1 MIGWLEKKV
10 PLIASVAFRGSLP
23 HRMTDL
29 ELPSGTDVEP
39 MPDVEGMHWQVTAR
53 HKELGEALISCMRNP
68 PPIPPALFAFDRGL
82 TDDEKELAV
91 QGRTLISIR
100 MNQVKGNVLRDRKR
114 LLRYAGAVMGKDGLV
129 AMDHQSTR
137 GWSRAMLDDELAHN
151 ADVDV
156 EALYAL
162 HGVGSEDGT
171 RCAWLHTHG
180 LAELGKI
187 DFDIIN
193 PHESLTS
200 YGSDMIRALA
210 FAILDEDLKV
220 GTNKFQ
226 AYHPGGEISAVDAKT
241 FDRVGLE
248 RSIRDTGDDSHQK
261 NRVVLCDVQ
270 GGFLSKLVGRS
281 KVRASRALTN
291 FPEDR
296 GTMNFRTAATQLTAE
311 RSKRTWNCFCEFK
324 GELDEFAFPSIVK
337 LGFKTDTGKMTSH
350 EHMWFEVHKAFDD
363 KVDATLINEPF
374 DIAGMKAGQRG
385 THSLESMTD
394 WQFITP
400 LGSINPRTFMPM
412 RMIRTNPKIKEA
424 LRQAMAEHTAKR

>member
-10 PLIASVAFRGSLP
+10 PLTATVVFRGSLP

-29 ELPSGTDVEP
+29 ELPKGTEVEP
-39 MPDVEGMHWQVTAR
+39 MEAADGYHWFVRAKHR
-53 HKELGEALISCMRNP
+53 ELGEAEIVCMRNP
-68 PPIPPALFAFDRGL
+68 PHIPPDLFAFDRGM
-82 TDDEKELAV
+82 TDEEKEQAV
-91 QGRTLISIR
+91 LGRSWISIR
-100 MNQVKGNVLRDRKR
+100 MNQVKGHVLRDRKR

-129 AMDHQSTR
+129 VMDHQSTR

-162 HGVGSEDGT
+162 HGVGNEEGT

-187 DFDIIN
+187 DFDILN

-210 FAILDEDLKV
+210 FSILEDDLKV
-220 GTNKFQ
+220 GTNKYQ
-226 AYHPGGEISAVDAKT
+226 AYHPGGIISAVDAKA
-241 FDRVGLE
+241 FDRVGVE
-248 RSIRDTGDDSHQK
+248 RSIRETGDDSHQK
-261 NRVVLCDVQ
+261 SRVVLCDVQ
-270 GGFLSKLVGRS
+270 GGFLSKLVGGG

-296 GTMNFRTAATQLTAE
+296 GTMNFSTAATQLTAE
-311 RSKRTWNCFCEFK
+311 RSKRTWKCFREFK
-324 GELDEFAFPSIVK
+324 GELDEFGFPSIVK
-337 LGFKTDTGKMTSH
+337 LGFKTDTGRMTSH
-350 EHMWFEVHKAFDD
+350 EHMWFEVHEAFDD
-363 KVDATLINEPF
+363 KVDATLMNEPF
-374 DIAGMKAGQRG
+374 DIAGMKAGERG
-385 THSLESMTD
+385 THSLETMTD
-394 WQFITP
+394 WQFMTP
-400 LGSINPRTFMPM
+400 LGSINPRSFMPM

-424 LRQAMAEHTAKR
+424 LRKAMAEHAGG